1 VAEHRADTHDALL
14 DVAERLFGEKGYAAV
29 GIREIAEQAGANI
42 AAIKYHFGSKSDLYL
57 QTVRRAMAR
66 REAVGVWDVLREKPA
81 DLQEGATVLARFIHL
96 FLSHLLP
103 TDGVDTCGNLLLREA
118 LEPTEAIEAVV
129 ADYMR
134 PHQSMLIGVLEIML
148 PDAGR
153 RELAMVAHS
162 ILGQILHY
170 RVSRPFVERLG
181 VGAAGK
187 PEGVARIARHIA
199 RFSLRAV
206 GCSRKVIERALA
218 EAQTLDMSVSCD
230 RRSSS

>member
-1 VAEHRADTHDALL
+1 MGDPRPTTGEALL
-14 DVAERLFGEKGYAAV
+14 EAAERLFSEKGYNAV
-29 GIREIAEQAGANI
+29 GIREIAEHAGANI
-42 AAIKYHFGSKSDLYL
+42 AAIKYHFGSKNDLYL

-66 REAVGVWDVLREKPA
+66 REAVGVWDVLREKPTDPLGA
-81 DLQEGATVLARFIHL
+81 ATVLARFIHL

-103 TDGVDTCGNLLLREA
+103 TDGVDTCGNLLIREA

-134 PHQSMLIGVLEIML
+134 PHQSMLISVLEIML
-148 PDAGR
+148 PEAGR
-153 RELAMVAHS
+153 WELSMAAHS

-187 PEGVARIARHIA
+187 PERVARIARHIA
-199 RFSLRAV
+199 RFSLRAL
-206 GCSRKVIERALA
+206 GCSPKVVEQALA
-218 EAQTLDMSVSCD
+218 EAQTLETSTSVG
-230 RRSSS
+230 RPSS